1 MSANPRTVLSSVSK
15 MHAALI
21 SHMRISVAIPIA
33 FASLAAQAQPYQPG
47 WGSWPNVTYNA
58 FGEERIAAMAW
69 TPDGNVGLCG
79 SYLDNSPL
87 GDQVFYA
94 LLDTAGFLDPNFD
107 DDGFATHN
115 VCTTTERCTDMVVLG
130 DGRMLGVGY
139 EDFSGAPDQLFVHRI
154 NTDGTI
160 DSTFAVDG
168 EFLLML
174 NGSTHGMSIGLQSDE
189 RIIVAGWDGNWESF
203 VLRLLPDGTLDTTFG
218 ENGYRFLP
226 VSLGDL
232 NETRK
237 LVVLPDDGIA
247 VVGYYFVQSSIS
259 YNSYVWRLDADGT
272 TVPDFGDNGLVLVP
286 CTNGRCDQ
294 QELITVWPNGDLQTA
309 GYWSFVWP
317 GGIQGSSFMRFT
329 ADGQPVT
336 TWGTNGRVQLPLYV
350 ESITAKIQAVHPLP
364 DGRLLALPQRL
375 EHALIALLPDGSPD
389 PSFGPEGRWQANL
402 GSSTPFMQ
410 HDMVVTPDGGK
421 VLIGSGV
428 GIYNSF
434 LVTQLFLP
442 QLSTGMAPSIIAA
455 GEGPRLIGHLP
466 GADALML
473 EWPKGL
479 AGDARIALYTVDG
492 RSIGTV
498 YQGPVGSTGSIRLE
512 LPVEISSGTYL
523 LVVRTAQGT
532 TALRIIR

>member
-1 MSANPRTVLSSVSK
+1 
-15 MHAALI
+15 
-21 SHMRISVAIPIA
+21 MRIAITPA
-33 FASLAAQAQPYQPG
+33 FLLVTLLAQAQPYQPG

-58 FGEERIAAMAW
+58 FGEERIGAMAW
-69 TPDGNVGLCG
+69 APDGKVGLCG

-94 LLDTAGFLDPNFD
+94 LLDTVAGSLDPDFD
-107 DDGFATHN
+107 DDGFVTHN
-115 VCTTTERCTDMVVLG
+115 VCTTTERCTDMVVQA
-130 DGRMLGVGY
+130 DGRLLGVGY

-154 NTDGTI
+154 NTDGTM

-218 ENGYRFLP
+218 DNGYRFLP

-247 VVGYYFVQSSIS
+247 VVGYYYIQATVAR
-259 YNSYVWRLDADGT
+259 NSYVWRLDADGN
-272 TVPDFGDNGLVLVP
+272 TVPGFGTNGLVLVP
-286 CTNGRCDQ
+286 CANGRCDQ
-294 QELITVWPNGDLQTA
+294 QELITVWPNGDLQTG
-309 GYWSFVWP
+309 GYWSFEWP

-336 TWGTNGRVQLPLYV
+336 SWGTNGRVQLPLYV
-350 ESITAKIQAVHPLP
+350 ENITAKLQAMHPLA
-364 DGRLLALPQRL
+364 DGRTLALPQRL
-375 EHALIALLPDGSPD
+375 EHSLIALLPDGTPD
-389 PSFGPEGRWQANL
+389 PTFGPDGRWQANL
-402 GSSTPFMQ
+402 GTDTPFMQ
-410 HDMVVTPDGGK
+410 HDMVVTPDGSE

-428 GIYNSF
+428 GVYNSF
-434 LVTQLFLP
+434 LVTRFLLP
-442 QLSTGMAPSIIAA
+442 QLSTGMPPSIIEDD
-455 GEGPRLIGHLP
+455 EGPRLMGHMP
-466 GADALML
+466 GEDALML
-473 EWPKGL
+473 EWPAGL
-479 AGDARIALYTVDG
+479 AADAIIDLYTMDG
-492 RSIGTV
+492 RSIATV
-498 YQGPVGSTGSIRLE
+498 RQAPVGSMGHTRIA
-512 LPVEISSGTYL
+512 LPGGISNGMYL

-532 TALRIIR
+532 KALRFIR